1 MPLRQNFKN
10 IEAIHITGRRNINL
24 NRELNRVAR
33 IYLPHQINRDD
44 L

>member
-1 MPLRQNFKN
+1 MPLRLNCRN
-10 IEAIHITGRRNINL
+10 VDVIHITGRRNRNM

-33 IYLPHQINRDD
+33 IYLPYQINRDD